1 MLLPQTWNFCCYLL
15 CPSLEICKPY
25 VEMHCLQ
32 SPTHL
37 MRSKQFIN
45 KVLKLF
51 IGGPISLAA
60 AIGLISDYRHL
71 YGWQETMIQVPPRAP
86 VLFSG
91 SEGDTAPCQ
100 VTGKRPHDMF
110 AWISNYNL
118 FPKDWRVFSQKIKSK
133 NLYISLPQKNSVL
146 AGKILPSLVN
156 VWDRTSS
163 VHSPLV
169 PDQFFHH
176 N

>member
-1 MLLPQTWNFCCYLL
+1 MAYIHDDSYIANSTIRLDNRIYFCNLYLGLPFLLSIFYTDWQFLNTCYQNKSSGALFFTLILKCLYFLTWEQSSSEQMLLPQTWNFCCYLL

-71 YGWQETMIQVPPRAP
+71 YG
-86 VLFSG
+86 
-91 SEGDTAPCQ
+91 
-100 VTGKRPHDMF
+100 
-110 AWISNYNL
+110 
-118 FPKDWRVFSQKIKSK
+118 
-133 NLYISLPQKNSVL
+133 
-146 AGKILPSLVN
+146 
-156 VWDRTSS
+156 
-163 VHSPLV
+163 
-169 PDQFFHH
+169 
-176 N
+176 